1 MHSCNRWIQ
10 VITPCL
16 LLVACGGGEE
26 GAVTV
31 KGQRVTTKGLEASSV
46 RPAEAGA
53 ESVSDRRPQSDSL
66 VPSDSVAPS
75 EAADTPDAIGARP
88 DTSGDKAE
96 EYFADEVRT
105 PGSVEDGNIGTKEG
119 SNREG
124 TRVAYSQGGF
134 FEDRSEGT
142 RAETSDAAESE
153 AGQREDQREEV
164 DEVAS
169 VGSSRYLFDN
179 PMNDPLAPVN
189 LDVSESGQGTSTN
202 NSGRTS
208 SFVVNDSGS
217 FTYGYDTAD
226 SATDVGPVS
235 VEGTISSDG
244 SVLMKVCATR
254 FGLCLDFNGN
264 ESS

>member
-1 MHSCNRWIQ
+1 MHSRNRWIQ

-105 PGSVEDGNIGTKEG
+105 PGSVENL
-119 SNREG
+119 
-124 TRVAYSQGGF
+124 A
-134 FEDRSEGT
+134 
-142 RAETSDAAESE
+142 
-153 AGQREDQREEV
+153 
-164 DEVAS
+164 AS
-169 VGSSRYLFDN
+169 VWDSTAVPSDRLGWQLGGAGSPVLTHRSRFSR
-179 PMNDPLAPVN
+179 AAR
-189 LDVSESGQGTSTN
+189 S
-202 NSGRTS
+202 
-208 SFVVNDSGS
+208 
-217 FTYGYDTAD
+217 
-226 SATDVGPVS
+226 
-235 VEGTISSDG
+235 
-244 SVLMKVCATR
+244 
-254 FGLCLDFNGN
+254 NGV
-264 ESS
+264 